1 MSDVRHLHD
10 GQRHQ
15 LALIGPLTIAEAAE
29 TRRALL
35 EALRMTERS
44 GDVAVDLSG
53 VNDFDT
59 AGAQLLVA
67 TSRWLRQRGQ
77 TPQLSAAS
85 TSVLAV
91 AQALG
96 AAAPDLVCGFV
107 APPALGG
114 VQ

>member
-1 MSDVRHLHD
+1 MSDVRHHHD
-10 GQRHQ
+10 GQQHQ

-29 TRRALL
+29 TRQALL
-35 EALRMTERS
+35 ATLDAAERQ

-53 VNDFDT
+53 ITDFDT

-77 TPQLSAAS
+77 IPQLSAAS
-85 TSVLAV
+85 PSVLAV

-96 AAAPDLVCGFV
+96 ASAPDLVCGFGRTLT
-107 APPALGG
+107 PGG

>member
-1 MSDVRHLHD
+1 MSDVRHHHD
-10 GQRHQ
+10 GQQHQ
-15 LALIGPLTIAEAAE
+15 VALIGPLTIAEAAE
-29 TRRALL
+29 TRQALL
-35 EALRMTERS
+35 SALDAQRQ

-53 VNDFDT
+53 VTDFDT

-77 TPQLSAAS
+77 IPQLNAVSP
-85 TSVLAV
+85 SVMAV

-96 AAAPDLVCGFV
+96 ASAPDLVCGLGRM
-107 APPALGG
+107 PTPGG

>member
-1 MSDVRHLHD
+1 MSDVRHQHD
-10 GQRHQ
+10 GQQQQ

-29 TRRALL
+29 TRLALL
-35 EALRMTERS
+35 AALETAERQ

-53 VNDFDT
+53 VTDFDT

-77 TPQLSAAS
+77 IPQLSAVS
-85 TSVLAV
+85 PSVLAV

-96 AAAPDLVCGFV
+96 ASAPDLVCGLGRM
-107 APPALGG
+107 PTPGG